1 VAASALI
8 EQALARKA
16 APEEEMGDFK
26 SEVQQPL
33 QWMEVEG

>member
-1 VAASALI
+1 MSARFLMVSY
-8 EQALARKA
+8 RV
-16 APEEEMGDFK
+16 PDGDFK